1 MTDTLIFLI
10 MLLLI
15 FIDTA
20 ALMLVVWLGF
30 ELIPDIVKKWRR

>member
-1 MTDTLIFLI
+1 MTDTLVFLI

-20 ALMLVVWLGF
+20 ALMFVVWLGV
-30 ELIPDIVKKWRR
+30 ELIPDIVKKWGR